1 MTVSL
6 WSKKS
11 DTLWN
16 RVFVCF
22 INRITSESL
31 YWKNR
36 PDRLG
41 IESWLKRF
49 LEATQA
55 TPTDTSRNISVFYV
69 SLSLSKRH
77 KRHNK
82 DSNGREG
89 GQRPCLNAQPL
100 VGNWST
106 CASSNGCGRRVAAS
120 AGRKAS
126 IEGSARSRLDVC
138 GSIHQPD

>member
-1 MTVSL
+1 MRRAALILRRPKRFLTVSL

-22 INRITSESL
+22 INRIKSESL
-31 YWKNR
+31 CRKNR

-55 TPTDTSRNISVFYV
+55 TQATQSDTVLKYQCFLCV
-69 SLSLSKRH
+69 AFSL
-77 KRHNK
+77 
-82 DSNGREG
+82 
-89 GQRPCLNAQPL
+89 
-100 VGNWST
+100 
-106 CASSNGCGRRVAAS
+106 
-120 AGRKAS
+120 KATQ
-126 IEGSARSRLDVC
+126 AT
-138 GSIHQPD
+138 Q